1 MVIKMIIV
9 KQLFANLAILV
20 ALLFL
25 YTQIKRDPPLRMNS
39 SIKKKLTTGVAGG
52 LFSNIL
58 MQYSIPIGT
67 TLIDLRHIPII
78 LLAYF
83 GGAVPALVGMALV
96 IVGRFLIG
104 INISSY
110 TSGLLMIA
118 ITLFAIIIART
129 NLSHQIKKWSMLT
142 FANLLTTLLFFY
154 LIKDPQLLLYL
165 IPGYWFVSFLS
176 GYVAFQVLHIL
187 FKSQMMFDKYKAES
201 TIDPLTGLNNVR
213 KFDEVFNSCMADL
226 EKKKKLSLLYIDID
240 FFKKINDTYGHA
252 EGDVVLKDLGLI
264 LRSCARPTDI
274 VSRNGG
280 EEFTVLL
287 VDCSLDQAK
296 KIAERIRTT
305 VEEHAFLL
313 NSGTEVNITVSVGLS
328 NFPETTTIGSLV
340 IKDADKALYEAKR
353 TGRNRVCIAKQ

>member
-25 YTQIKRDPPLRMNS
+25 YTQIKKDPPLRMSS

-83 GGAVPALVGMALV
+83 GGAVPALAGMALV
-96 IVGRFLIG
+96 IAGRFFIG

-118 ITLFAIIIART
+118 ITLFAIVITRT

-154 LIKDPQLLLYL
+154 LIEDQQLLLYL
-165 IPGYWFVSFLS
+165 IPVYWFVSFLS
-176 GYVAFQVLHIL
+176 GYVAFQVLLIL

-213 KFDEVFNSCMADL
+213 KFDEVFNRCMADL

-240 FFKKINDTYGHA
+240 FFKKINDTFGHS

-287 VDCSLDQAK
+287 LDSTLDQSK
-296 KIAERIRTT
+296 KIAERIRST
-305 VEEHAFLL
+305 VEQHAFLL

-328 NFPETTTIGSLV
+328 NFPETTTNGSLM

-353 TGRNRVCIAKQ
+353 TGRNKVCTAN

>member
-1 MVIKMIIV
+1 MIII

-25 YTQIKRDPPLRMNS
+25 YTQIKKDPPLRMNS
-39 SIKKKLTTGVAGG
+39 SIKKKITTGVAGG

-58 MQYSIPIGT
+58 MQYSIPVGT
-67 TLIDLRHIPII
+67 TIIDMRHIPII

-83 GGAVPALVGMALV
+83 GGAVPAIIGMVLA
-96 IVGRFLIG
+96 IAGRFLIG

-110 TSGLLMIA
+110 MSSLIMLA
-118 ITLFAIIIART
+118 VTLFSIIIAGTSLRD
-129 NLSHQIKKWSMLT
+129 QAKKWGMLT
-142 FANLLTTLLFFY
+142 FANLLTTILFFY
-154 LIKDPQLLLYL
+154 LIEDQQLLFYL
-165 IPGYWFVSFLS
+165 IPCYWLVSFLS

-226 EKKKKLSLLYIDID
+226 EKKKELSLLYIDID
-240 FFKKINDTYGHA
+240 FFKKINDTYGHS

-296 KIAERIRTT
+296 KIAERIRST

-328 NFPETTTIGSLV
+328 NFPETTRNGSMI

-353 TGRNRVCIAKQ
+353 TGRNKVCTANQQLL

>member
-1 MVIKMIIV
+1 MIIV

-25 YTQIKRDPPLRMNS
+25 YTQIKKDPPLRMSS

-83 GGAVPALVGMALV
+83 GGAVPALVGMVLV
-96 IVGRFLIG
+96 IAGRFLIG

-110 TSGLLMIA
+110 TSSLLMLA
-118 ITLFAIIIART
+118 VTLFSIVIART

-154 LIKDPQLLLYL
+154 LIEDQQLLLYL

-176 GYVAFQVLHIL
+176 GYVAFQVLQIL

-240 FFKKINDTYGHA
+240 FFKKINDTYGHS

-287 VDCSLDQAK
+287 VDSTMDQSK
-296 KIAERIRTT
+296 KIAERIRST
-305 VEEHAFLL
+305 VEQHAFLL

-328 NFPETTTIGSLV
+328 NFPETTTNGSMM

-353 TGRNRVCIAKQ
+353 TGRNRVCISKK

>member
-118 ITLFAIIIART
+118 ITLFSIIIART

-154 LIKDPQLLLYL
+154 LIEDQQLLLYL
-165 IPGYWFVSFLS
+165 IPGYWTVSFLS

-226 EKKKKLSLLYIDID
+226 EKKKLSLLYIDID
-240 FFKKINDTYGHA
+240 FFKKINDTYGHS

-287 VDCSLDQAK
+287 VDSSLEQAK
-296 KIAERIRTT
+296 KVAERIRST
-305 VEEHAFLL
+305 VEYHAFLL

-328 NFPETTTIGSLV
+328 NFPETTTNGSMM

-353 TGRNRVCIAKQ
+353 TGRNRVCIANQ